1 MKSIPKVM
9 QKTSGQRGAA
19 LLVSLVMLMLILIL
33 AVIGMRVVTLESRI
47 TGKSLL
53 NQRMFEVAD
62 GTLREGERSLLY
74 HATKMEEC
82 TGADIVPE
90 SGIPCYV
97 SKVNAGDLGL
107 NTTFGTAG
115 ALFKKVDIFKSA
127 ENLPA
132 LVGYWYPRY
141 IGTVCPKGESATSA
155 LNAAVVGCTEYH
167 EINSQ
172 AARIYINDGADPKP
186 KPCGTDALCLR
197 STINMF
203 IK

>member
-1 MKSIPKVM
+1 MKSIPKIM

-47 TGKSLL
+47 TGNSLL

-62 GTLREGERSLLY
+62 GTLRVGERLFLS
-74 HATKMEEC
+74 HATETKKCNVEPP
-82 TGADIVPE
+82 VPNR
-90 SGIPCYV
+90 SIPCYAFRV
-97 SKVNAGDLGL
+97 DDPDSMLGL
-107 NTTFGTAG
+107 NTNFETDAG
-115 ALFKKVDIFKSA
+115 LNIVDSFIKTGNSTD
-127 ENLPA
+127 
-132 LVGYWYPRY
+132 LVGYWYSRY
-141 IGTVCPKGESATSA
+141 INTVCPKGESATSA

-172 AARIYINDGADPKP
+172 AARIYSSGETKP

>member
-47 TGKSLL
+47 TGNSLL

-62 GTLREGERSLLY
+62 GTLREGERLIMY
-74 HATKMEEC
+74 HATAMQPC
-82 TGADIVPE
+82 AGSSVVQG
-90 SGIPCYV
+90 GIPCYV
-97 SKVNAGDLGL
+97 SEARTDALGL
-107 NTTFGTAG
+107 NTNFGDARAVLQA
-115 ALFKKVDIFKSA
+115 ALNFSDST
-127 ENLPA
+127 NLPA
-132 LVGYWYPRY
+132 LAGYWYPRY
-141 IGTVCPKGESATSA
+141 IDTVCPKGESATSA

-167 EINSQ
+167 ELNSQ
-172 AARIYINDGADPKP
+172 AARIVSGAQAEPKD
-186 KPCGTDALCLR
+186 CGPYALCLR